1 MYEIMWTDDIASV
14 PKIETYEAVF
24 YLFNTEIRSK
34 YVDFMPGSTALDTI
48 ELYLIYANRGGV
60 VPMASLTVSYTD
72 CPVEPE
78 VEVVSD
84 PQYEG
89 AGKVTFNP
97 TNFVTVD
104 RNKWYTF
111 KFEGRDIDGN
121 KIVAKYK
128 MRYRQTIELKLFTP
142 ENTTLRNDYTV
153 RLYDQTLINK
163 DTGTFYTKKNNRK
176 ATVFYTDE
184 NHSVDEFTSLSWS
197 CNIDVPDTEHS
208 LSKAIYDE
216 SYAVIHDETNFGTP
230 SVRPQDDTAVLTINA
245 TDTNGLIYR
254 GIINV
259 HYDYDVGVENT
270 TIDLSGA
277 IRTHYRNFRN
287 SSYYYS
293 KLRQED
299 VTNYYIVTGTDV
311 YNNPHRM
318 FFAVGQCIE
327 PTWPQD
333 RWNKG
338 KINSLSFDM
347 VNITLTADYDENSS
361 GPSGIF
367 YLLWD
372 FTNNKWLPDIET
384 AAANNNANCVE
395 LIYGDKTHSIAC
407 SSGEYDWNHFKTIG
421 EVISIPAK
429 YIK

>member
-24 YLFNTEIRSK
+24 YLFNTETRSK

-153 RLYDQTLINK
+153 RLYDQTLI
-163 DTGTFYTKKNNRK
+163 KNNKK

-184 NHSVDEFTSLSWS
+184 NHSVDEFSSFSWS
-197 CNIDVPDTEHS
+197 CNINVPDTEHN
-208 LSKAIYDE
+208 LTKAIYDE
-216 SYAVIHDETNFGTP
+216 SYAVIHDETNFNEP

-254 GIINV
+254 GIINI
-259 HYDYDVGVENT
+259 HYDYND
-270 TIDLSGA
+270 TI
-277 IRTHYRNFRN
+277 
-287 SSYYYS
+287 
-293 KLRQED
+293 
-299 VTNYYIVTGTDV
+299 
-311 YNNPHRM
+311 
-318 FFAVGQCIE
+318 
-327 PTWPQD
+327 
-333 RWNKG
+333 
-338 KINSLSFDM
+338 
-347 VNITLTADYDENSS
+347 
-361 GPSGIF
+361 
-367 YLLWD
+367 
-372 FTNNKWLPDIET
+372 
-384 AAANNNANCVE
+384 
-395 LIYGDKTHSIAC
+395 
-407 SSGEYDWNHFKTIG
+407 
-421 EVISIPAK
+421 
-429 YIK
+429 